1 MAIYTPEF
9 KVEAVKLVIDNNLT
23 LLDAVRRRGYA
34 DEDIVGLSCPSSP
47 WRYSSNDQHSK

>member
-23 LLDAVRRRGYA
+23 LVDAVRRLGMPMKT
-34 DEDIVGLSCPSSP
+34 LSA
-47 WRYSSNDQHSK
+47 